1 MTRKPVMK
9 PYEHPAPLVYVL
21 DDDEACRES
30 LELLLE
36 SDGYR
41 VQTCATAEHFLAC
54 CDPSAGA
61 CLILDVRM
69 PGMSGLALQEELL
82 RREQYLPIIFVTG
95 HADVP
100 MAVNAV
106 KKGAVDFLQKP
117 FKGEELLAQVA
128 NAVALDRATLHVH
141 ARRQLAQT
149 RLAALSQRER
159 EVMERVIE
167 GKLNKTIADE
177 LAISM
182 KTVEAHRAHIM
193 EKLGVDSVAELVQLA
208 LSSRLSAP

>member
-1 MTRKPVMK
+1 MK
-9 PYEHPAPLVYVL
+9 PCAPAPLVYVL
-21 DDDEACRES
+21 DDDRACRES
-30 LELLLE
+30 LQWLLE

-41 VQTCATAEHFLAC
+41 VQTFATAEHFLASC
-54 CDPSAGA
+54 EPRAGA
-61 CLILDVRM
+61 CLILDLRM

-82 RREQYLPIIFVTG
+82 RRGQYLPIIFVTG

-100 MAVNAV
+100 TAVDAV

-128 NAVALDRATLHVH
+128 KAVALDRATLHLH
-141 ARRQLAQT
+141 AQRQFAYT

-159 EVMERVIE
+159 EVMERIIE

-177 LAISM
+177 LAISL

-193 EKLGVDSVAELVQLA
+193 EKLGVHSVAELVQLT
-208 LSSRLSAP
+208 LSSRLPAP